1 MSAWLASDDVDS
13 VKRQLKGAIAD
24 WSRAKYLVQHWQAML
39 WEAETH
45 LYVGEGEDAWMRL
58 ARDERRYK
66 ASLIS
71 RVQLVRAWT
80 LFIRG
85 RSAVAS
91 LAGLDETDRRTRL
104 RDARRARRRLGAE
117 KMPWIDVL
125 AAMLA
130 ASIASAVNDTA
141 GAERELRHAITLAE
155 RAEMALHAAA
165 ARHRL
170 GLLLGSESGKALVE
184 EAETIMRAR
193 GVRVPARYAQ
203 MLVPGRFP

>member
-1 MSAWLASDDVDS
+1 VDA
-13 VKRQLKGAIAD
+13 VKRQLRGAIAG
-24 WSRAKYLVQHWQAML
+24 WSRTKFLVQHWQAML

-45 LYVGEGEDAWMRL
+45 LYVGEGEDAWTRL

-91 LAGLDETDRRTRL
+91 LTTGLDETDRRARL
-104 RDARRARRRLGAE
+104 RDARRAQRRLAAE
-117 KMPWIDVL
+117 NMPWIDVL

-130 ASIASAVNDTA
+130 ASIASAANDKA
-141 GAERELRHAITLAE
+141 GAERALRHAIRLAE

-170 GLLLGSESGKALVE
+170 GLLLGSDSGKALLE

-203 MLVPGRFP
+203 MLVPGSWPAMSADVA